1 MRVLV
6 QRVLNAKCTVDGNV
20 TGEVEKGYL
29 LFVGYTH
36 TDTKETN
43 LKAIKKVL
51 NLRIFEDECGKM
63 NLNINQVNGKI
74 LSISQFTLYANS
86 KDGNRPSFTDCL
98 KPDMANELY
107 LHFNEELK
115 KHISVESGIFQADMK
130 ISLVND
136 GPCTILLEF

>member
-6 QRVLNAKCTVDGNV
+6 QRVLNASCSVSGVV
-20 TGEVEKGYL
+20 TGKVEKGYL

-36 TDTKETN
+36 TDSKETN
-43 LKAIKKVL
+43 LKAIKKIL
-51 NLRIFEDECGKM
+51 NLRIFEDENGKM
-63 NLNINQVNGKI
+63 NLNINQVGGKI

-98 KPDMANELY
+98 NPQVASSLY
-107 LHFNEELK
+107 DHFNEELK
-115 KHISVESGIFQADMK
+115 KQIEVECGIFQADMK